1 MTLGELMKRI
11 IFVRKKMIGAVAATA
26 FLISTFSTKAQAD
39 LVLTQITE
47 GDFREISREIS
58 NNFTHTSVSGAS
70 SLGSLYGFQ
79 LGLVYGM
86 TKTPNLNNYA
96 QRSANSSDI
105 KQIPHG
111 GLLGVVTIPMGI
123 SFEALYLPSTGPKEL
138 KGKNTSLA
146 VKWTLTDMILDLPV
160 ALAVKGFYT
169 NASLKTEQTVSGGN
183 QNINLTDKMMGFEV
197 LVSQTFGIVEP
208 YVGLIQSRA
217 DVDMSVS
224 GSGSVFS
231 TSYTAG
237 QNASTRTSSTGYL
250 LGAELKLLF
259 FHAGAEFTRV
269 FGANRYT
276 AKLAF
281 SF

>member
-11 IFVRKKMIGAVAATA
+11 AIA
-26 FLISTFSTKAQAD
+26 FLVSIFTTAVHAD

-47 GDFREISREIS
+47 GDFREISRELS
-58 NNFTHTSVSGAS
+58 SNFTHTSVSGAS
-70 SLGSLYGFQ
+70 SLGALYGFQ

-96 QRSANSSDI
+96 HRSANASDI
-105 KQIPHG
+105 NQIPHG
-111 GLLGVVTIPMGI
+111 GALGVVTIPMGI
-123 SFEALYLPSTGPKEL
+123 SFEALYLPSTGPKDL

-160 ALAVKGFYT
+160 ALAIKGFYT
-169 NASLKTEQTVSGGN
+169 MASLKSEQTANGGN
-183 QNINLTDKMMGFEV
+183 QQITLNDKMMGFEL

-208 YVGLIQSRA
+208 YAGLIQSRA
-217 DVDMSVS
+217 DVDMNVS
-224 GSGSVFS
+224 GTGSVFA
-231 TSYTAG
+231 TTYTAG
-237 QNASTRTSSTGYL
+237 QSASTKTSSTGYV

-281 SF
+281 TF